1 MDNNQSLEK
10 RIRRKVLAKRIAIFV
25 GIPAV
30 AVAITSTLYYVEKNR
45 KEENMKSIKPPAI
58 IQLTNPDYSPQ
69 MSDLYTPDVI
79 SQTDVGYV
87 K

>member
-10 RIRRKVLAKRIAIFV
+10 RVRRTALFKATGIFV
-25 GIPAV
+25 GIPTV
-30 AVAITSTLYYVEKNR
+30 ALAITSTLYYMEKDR
-45 KEENMKSIKPPAI
+45 KEENKVKPPAI
-58 IQLTNPDYSPQ
+58 IQPVNPDYSPQ

>member
-45 KEENMKSIKPPAI
+45 KEENKVKPPAI
-58 IQLTNPDYSPQ
+58 IQPVNPDYSPQ
-69 MSDLYTPDVI
+69 MSDLYTPDII